1 MRYEVNSCDSKLYI
15 AVIDEVKCVIPR
27 DDMQEV
33 VQGYEQPVVLILGSH
48 SALDAAAGA
57 RNHRLKRII
66 YTTPERANIYL
77 QNPIVGSD
85 KPIKDLPSHV
95 KNDVI
100 VRRDPKDIK
109 KTGSWSQCIL
119 VLDRYEDILKY
130 TSEMRNLECI
140 QIPNRAFAVYVGG
153 EACKKIED
161 NFDLPIL
168 GTRSLLKIENREEVE
183 KNYYWY
189 LEQAGI
195 PHPEEFLFDVK
206 SDQSG
211 VRFKETVERPLVLKV
226 PHRSRRL
233 ERGFVFAANSD
244 DMEEKVEKFIRDG
257 LIDPKDLIVGR
268 AEEYVPGVTANFN
281 FFYSP
286 IYAKE
291 DWGESEEYLMTAKG
305 ISRERARM
313 WLSNEFLSIDER
325 REATHDGVIRMSAE
339 LQLKVRWDKTPYPR
353 TFEVT
358 AHIPMSLR
366 ESLIR
371 KIHPIA
377 DQFLEKTIEV
387 DPPGMIGAYCIQTL
401 ITFKELREGDPDFK
415 WVQKVGHG
423 LYDIPEGE
431 TLFDHVP
438 KVQDVATRHG
448 GGTNTHMGIGAQYS
462 NAKYICRMSMG
473 NRIALEIVN
482 AHKKGMLREI
492 VT

>member
-1 MRYEVNSCDSKLYI
+1 MIQRE
-15 AVIDEVKCVIPR
+15 
-27 DDMQEV
+27 DMQEIV
-33 VQGYEQPVVLILGSH
+33 RSYKQPVLLILGSH

-57 RNHRLKRII
+57 RNHQLRRII
-66 YTTPERANIYL
+66 YTTPERANIYI

-85 KPIKDLPSHV
+85 KPIRDLPSQV
-95 KNDVI
+95 RNDVI
-100 VRRDPKDIK
+100 VRNDSKDIK
-109 KTGSWSQCIL
+109 KTDPWKQCIL
-119 VLDRYEDILKY
+119 VLDKYEDILKH
-130 TSEMRNLECI
+130 TDEMKDLECI

-153 EACKKIED
+153 EACKEVEEH
-161 NFDLPIL
+161 FDVPII
-168 GTRSLLKIENREEVE
+168 GTRGLLKIENREEVE

-195 PHPEEFLFDVK
+195 PHPEEFRFEVK
-206 SDQSG
+206 SDKTGIS
-211 VRFKETVERPLVLKV
+211 FKKPVERPLVLKV
-226 PHRSRRL
+226 PHKSRRL
-233 ERGFVFAANSD
+233 ERGFIFAANSA
-244 DMEEKVEKFIRDG
+244 DMEDKVESCIKTG
-257 LIDPKDLIVGR
+257 MIDPMDLNVGR

-286 IYAKE
+286 VFAKQ
-291 DWGESEEYLMTAKG
+291 DWGDSETYLMSSKG
-305 ISRERARM
+305 ISREKARM
-313 WLSNEFLSIDER
+313 WLANEFMSIDER

-339 LQLKVRWDKTPYPR
+339 LQLKSQWDRTPYPK

-358 AHIPMSLR
+358 AHLPMSLR

-377 DQFLEKTIEV
+377 DMFLEKTKEV

-401 ITFKELREGDPDFK
+401 ITFKELRGGDPDFT
-415 WVQKVGHG
+415 WVKKVGHG

-431 TLFDHVP
+431 ALFDHVP

-462 NAKYICRMSMG
+462 NAKYVCRMSMG
-473 NRIALEIVN
+473 DRIALEIRN
-482 AHKKGMLREI
+482 ALERKMLPEI

>member
-1 MRYEVNSCDSKLYI
+1 MIQRG
-15 AVIDEVKCVIPR
+15 
-27 DDMQEV
+27 DMQEV
-33 VQGYEQPVVLILGSH
+33 VQRYRQPIVLNLGSH

-57 RNHRLKRII
+57 RNYHLKRII
-66 YTTPERANIYL
+66 YTTPERANIYI
-77 QNPIVGSD
+77 QNPIVGHD
-85 KPIKDLPSHV
+85 KPIRDLPSHV
-95 KNDVI
+95 RDDVI
-100 VRRDPKDIK
+100 VRNDAKDIK
-109 KTGSWSQCIL
+109 KDGSWNQCIL
-119 VLDRYEDILKY
+119 ILDNYKDILKY
-130 TSEMRNLECI
+130 TDEMRDLECI

-153 EACKKIED
+153 EACKSVEED
-161 NFDLPIL
+161 FDVPII

-206 SDQSG
+206 SDQTG
-211 VRFKETVERPLVLKV
+211 VRFRATVERPLVLKV
-226 PHRSRRL
+226 PHKSRRL
-233 ERGFVFAANSD
+233 ERGFIFAANSN
-244 DMEEKVEKFIRDG
+244 DMEAKVESFIRRG
-257 LIDPKDLIVGR
+257 IIDAKDLTVGR
-268 AEEYVPGVTANFN
+268 VEEYVPGVTANFN

-291 DWGESEEYLMTAKG
+291 DWGESEEYLMSAKG
-305 ISRERARM
+305 IPREKARM
-313 WLSNEFLSIDER
+313 WLANEFMSIDER

-339 LQLKVRWDKTPYPR
+339 LQLKVNWEKTPYPR

-358 AHIPMSLR
+358 AHLPMSLR

-377 DQFLEKTIEV
+377 DMFLEKTMEI

-401 ITFKELREGDPDFK
+401 ITFKELRGDDPDFK
-415 WVQKVGHG
+415 WIKRVGHG
-423 LYDIPEGE
+423 LYDVPEGE

-462 NAKYICRMSMG
+462 NAKYLCRMSMG
-473 NRIALEIVN
+473 DRIALEIVN
-482 AHKKGMLREI
+482 AHSRKMLPEI

>member
-1 MRYEVNSCDSKLYI
+1 MIQRE
-15 AVIDEVKCVIPR
+15 E
-27 DDMQEV
+27 MQEV
-33 VQGYEQPVVLILGSH
+33 AKSYEQPMPLILGSH

-57 RNHRLKRII
+57 RNFRLRRII
-66 YTTPERANIYL
+66 YTTPARANIYL
-77 QNPIVGSD
+77 QNPIVGRD

-95 KNDVI
+95 RNDVI
-100 VRRDPKDIK
+100 VRNDPRDIK
-109 KTGSWSQCIL
+109 RTTSWNHCIL
-119 VLDRYEDILKY
+119 ILDNYKDILKF
-130 TSEMRNLECI
+130 TDELRELECI

-153 EACKKIED
+153 EACREIED
-161 NFDLPIL
+161 RFDVPII

-189 LEQAGI
+189 LEQAEI
-195 PHPEEFLFDVK
+195 PHPEEYIFDVRG
-206 SDQSG
+206 DQTG
-211 VRFKETVERPLVLKV
+211 IRFNASVDRPLVLKV
-226 PHRSRRL
+226 PHKSRRL
-233 ERGFVFAANSD
+233 ERGFIFAANSSD
-244 DMEEKVEKFIRDG
+244 LEEKVEDYLRTGI
-257 LIDPKDLIVGR
+257 IDSKDLSVGR

-286 IYAKE
+286 LYAKQ
-291 DWGESEEYLMTAKG
+291 DWGEFEKYLMDAKA

-313 WLSNEFLSIDER
+313 WLANEFMSIDER
-325 REATHDGVIRMSAE
+325 REATHDGVIRMGAQ
-339 LQLKVRWDKTPYPR
+339 LQLSVNWEKTPYPR

-358 AHIPMSLR
+358 AHIPISLR

-377 DQFLEKTIEV
+377 DKFLEKTMEI

-415 WVQKVGHG
+415 WVKKVGHG
-423 LYDIPEGE
+423 LYDVPEGT
-431 TLFDHVP
+431 TLSDHVP

-473 NRIALEIVN
+473 DRIALELVN
-482 AHKKGMLREI
+482 ARERGLLSEI

>member
-1 MRYEVNSCDSKLYI
+1 MIQRE
-15 AVIDEVKCVIPR
+15 E
-27 DDMQEV
+27 MQEV
-33 VQGYEQPVVLILGSH
+33 AKRYKQPIPLILGSH

-57 RNHRLKRII
+57 RNYDLRRII

-77 QNPIVGSD
+77 QNPIVGHD

-95 KNDVI
+95 RNDVI
-100 VRRDPKDIK
+100 IRNDPKDIR
-109 KTGSWSQCIL
+109 KTASWNHCIL
-119 VLDRYEDILKY
+119 ILDNYKDILEY
-130 TSEMRNLECI
+130 TDELRELECI
-140 QIPNRAFAVYVGG
+140 QIPNRAFSVYVGD
-153 EACKKIED
+153 EACKEIEEK
-161 NFDLPIL
+161 FDVPII

-195 PHPEEFLFDVK
+195 PHPEEYLFDVK
-206 SDQSG
+206 SNQTG
-211 VRFKETVERPLVLKV
+211 IKFKTSVDRPLVLKV
-226 PHRSRRL
+226 PHKSRRL
-233 ERGFVFAANSD
+233 ERGFIFAANSSD
-244 DMEEKVEKFIRDG
+244 LEEKVENYIKTSI
-257 LIDPKDLIVGR
+257 IDSKDLAVGR

-286 IYAKE
+286 LYAKQ
-291 DWGESEEYLMTAKG
+291 DWGESEKYLMAAKG

-313 WLSNEFLSIDER
+313 WLANEFMSIDER
-325 REATHDGVIRMSAE
+325 REATHDGVIRMGAE
-339 LQLKVRWDKTPYPR
+339 LQLKVNWGKTPYPR

-358 AHIPMSLR
+358 AHIPISLR

-377 DQFLEKTIEV
+377 DKFLEKTMEI

-401 ITFKELREGDPDFK
+401 ITFKELREDDPDFK
-415 WVQKVGHG
+415 WVKKVGHG
-423 LYDIPEGE
+423 LYDVPEGG

-462 NAKYICRMSMG
+462 NAKYLRRMSMG
-473 NRIALEIVN
+473 DRIALELVN
-482 AHKKGMLREI
+482 ARERKMLPEI